1 MDSSAPAKP
10 AAEKPAPADNPAAEK
25 PAPAD
30 KPALPPDAKQS
41 FEAAFLDYVRAVYRT
56 QADAQKRAADTYQ
69 AYQRE
74 IGEGY
79 AEVQKRFDDLQRD
92 YVASIQEAF
101 GRDDA
106 TARAQKAY
114 QDMLDAYRQIVEESQ
129 RHGEQM
135 NKKLVALL
143 TEQGEEQRKQFADA
157 LQGYLRSLQGA
168 VQRLDS
174 ARVRLADLEYLSQ
187 SIGTVA
193 AYAAA
198 TGALAR

>member
-1 MDSSAPAKP
+1 MVSSAPAKP
-10 AAEKPAPADNPAAEK
+10 AAEKPVPAEK
-25 PAPAD
+25 PTSAD
-30 KPALPPDAKQS
+30 KPAPPPAVKQP

-56 QADAQKRAADTYQ
+56 QADAQRRAADTYQ

-79 AEVQKRFDDLQRD
+79 AELQKRFDDLQRD

-106 TARAQKAY
+106 AVRAEKAY
-114 QDMLDAYRQIVEESQ
+114 QDMLDTYRQLVEESQ
-129 RHGEQM
+129 RHGEHM
-135 NKKLVALL
+135 NKKLAALL

-168 VQRLDS
+168 VQHLDS
-174 ARVRLADLEYLSQ
+174 GSVRVADLEYLSQ

-198 TGALAR
+198 TGTLAR